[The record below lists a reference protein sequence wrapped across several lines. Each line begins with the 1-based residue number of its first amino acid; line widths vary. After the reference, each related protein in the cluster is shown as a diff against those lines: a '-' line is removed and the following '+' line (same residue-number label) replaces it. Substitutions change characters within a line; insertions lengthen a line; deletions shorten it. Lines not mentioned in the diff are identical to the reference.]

1 MSGSFGVLIFVFS
14 LLASIGLHEVG
25 HMVPAKKFGVRVS
38 QYMIG
43 FGPTLWSRVRG
54 ETEYGLKAIPL
65 GGYVR
70 LIGMFGPGKKQQAE
84 LGQTDLA
91 AASDGSDTDANDD
104 LEDEES
110 GSFFGS
116 LIEGARQSSVRE
128 IRPGEEARAL
138 YNLSAPKKFI
148 VMFGGPF
155 MNFLIACVLFTI
167 ACVFVGT
174 SVPTT
179 GVAAVVAC
187 VPTADNPTGIESTDG
202 TCADGVASAAHSAD
216 LKAGDKL
223 LAVNGAQL
231 TAWEDLANAVSSLAD
246 KSAVLKSERDGQL
259 QSVTVILPAREI
271 PVYDAAGADTGKT
284 HMVGFVGV
292 RPQFETQTNSIGSMP
307 IFIWQQVKDTGSA
320 ILSFPKAA
328 VTMAQTVFTSKPR
341 AAEGPVSVIG
351 IGQISGQIASDQ
363 GATTTDKTWA
373 FLMMIASLNMFL
385 FMFNLL
391 PVLPLDGGHLAAAIY
406 EGSRRQVARL
416 RRKPLPGSV
425 DTVRMMP
432 VAYVMG
438 VLLIGL
444 SIISIVADLIKPIA
458 F

>member
-1 MSGSFGVLIFVFS
+1 MALEVFGWLIFLVGIGV
-14 LLASIGLHEVG
+14 SIGLHEIG
-25 HMVPAKKFGVRVS
+25 HLLPAKAFGVKVT

-70 LIGMFGPGKKQQAE
+70 LIGMFGPGKNQPAQLVKTDLDSSPSQAE
-84 LGQTDLA
+84 A
-91 AASDGSDTDANDD
+91 D
-104 LEDEES
+104 LEDEGS
-110 GSFFGS
+110 GFFSS
-116 LIEGARQSSVRE
+116 LIDGARQNSLRE
-128 IRPGEEARAL
+128 IRPGEESRAL

-155 MNFLIACVLFTI
+155 MNFLIACTLFTI

-187 VPTADNPTGIESTDG
+187 VPTTDNPTGIESTDG
-202 TCADGVASAAHSAD
+202 TCADGAASAAHIAG
-216 LKAGDKL
+216 LKSGDKL
-223 LAVNGAQL
+223 LAVNDAQL
-231 TAWEDLANAVSSLAD
+231 KAWEDLATAVSSLAN
-246 KSAVLKSERDGQL
+246 KPAVLKFERAGQVKT
-259 QSVTVILPAREI
+259 VTVILPAREI

-284 HMVGFVGV
+284 QLVGFVGV
-292 RPQFETQTNSIGSMP
+292 RPQFATQTDSIGSMP
-307 IFIWQQVKDTGSA
+307 GFIWQQVKDTGSA

-328 VTMAQTVFTSKPR
+328 VGMAQTVFTSKPR

-363 GATTTDKTWA
+363 GVTTTDKTWS

-391 PVLPLDGGHLAAAIY
+391 PVLPLDGGHLSAALY
-406 EGSRRQVARL
+406 EGVRRQIARL
-416 RRKPLPGSV
+416 RRKPLPGPV

-444 SIISIVADLIKPIA
+444 SIISIVADLIKPITI
-458 F
+458 